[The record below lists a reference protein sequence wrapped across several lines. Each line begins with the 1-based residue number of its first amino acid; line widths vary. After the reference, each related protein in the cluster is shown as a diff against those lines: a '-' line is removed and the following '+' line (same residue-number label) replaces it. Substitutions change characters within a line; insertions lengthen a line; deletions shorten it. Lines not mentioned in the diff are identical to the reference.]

1 MSQTTQVISV
11 GDLHIFIKSGEGQ
24 RIFQD
29 PCSVQVPTDGI
40 KIDDINHH
48 GEG

>member
-24 RIFQD
+24 RIFQA
-29 PCSVQVPTDGI
+29 PCSVPVPTDGN